1 MMRFDEWRLSRR
13 KNVRID
19 RRVADASRLQVS
31 LPGLNPCPSDYST
44 NWLTHCDVFQA
55 LAESQRSGW
64 FGTCWSETEGG
75 QNLAGVLKRVMTE
88 VGHCQQC
95 RNFSMQ
101 PICSMCSDESR
112 DASIICVVETPA
124 DVMAV
129 EQSGS
134 FRGRYFLTMS
144 NLSPIDGIGP
154 DEIGADALVR
164 LCQGGVTEVI
174 LALDSTV
181 EGEATGHFLYR
192 KPQSDRRIGVANR
205 ARCPDGWHA

>member
-1 MMRFDEWRLSRR
+1 MRL
-13 KNVRID
+13 V
-19 RRVADASRLQVS
+19 DALRC
-31 LPGLNPCPSDYST
+31 LPGVGRKS
-44 NWLTHCDVFQA
+44 A
-55 LAESQRSGW
+55 QRMVW
-64 FGTCWSETEGG
+64 HLLERDREGG

-88 VGHCQQC
+88 VGHCHQC

-101 PICSMCSDESR
+101 PICSTCSDESR

-181 EGEATGHFLYR
+181 EGRPPVISYR
-192 KPQSDRRIGVANR
+192 EPQSDRRIGVANR
-205 ARCPDGWHA
+205 AWRPDGWHA